1 MNDQTEPL
9 EPSPGAVHV
18 VLGATGGIGS
28 ALSRR
33 LAAGGAQLILAGRDE
48 AKLSELAA
56 PLNAVPCVLDATRFD
71 DVERCVSLAVETHGR
86 VDGIAN
92 CVGSVLLKPAHLTS
106 EEEFDETLALNLRS
120 SFAVVRAGT
129 QAMTK
134 TGGSIALVSSAAAR
148 VGLVNHEAI
157 AAAKAGI
164 NGLVLSAAA
173 TYARYGIRVN
183 SVAPGLVRTPQT
195 ERITSNEVSERASIA
210 MHPAGR
216 LGEPRDVASVIAWLL
231 NPGNDWVT
239 GQVLGIDG
247 GLSTVRPRVK
257 A

>member
-1 MNDQTEPL
+1 MNSVEPL
-9 EPSPGAVHV
+9 EPVPGAVHV

-33 LAAGGAQLILAGRDE
+33 LVAGGARLLLAARNAEKLDELAGSLDAE
-48 AKLSELAA
+48 WLT
-56 PLNAVPCVLDATRFD
+56 LDATRFE
-71 DVERCVSLAVETHGR
+71 DVDGCVSLAIEKYGR

-92 CVGSVLLKPAHLTS
+92 CVGSVLLKPAHLTH
-106 EEEFDETLALNLRS
+106 EDEWNATLALNLGS
-120 SFAVVRAGT
+120 AFATVRAG
-129 QAMTK
+129 ARGMMK
-134 TGGSIALVSSAAAR
+134 DGGSIVLVSSAAAR

-173 TYARYGIRVN
+173 SYARHGIRVN
-183 SVAPGLVRTPQT
+183 AVAPGLVRTPLT
-195 ERITSNEVSERASIA
+195 ERLTANEASERASIA
-210 MHPAGR
+210 MHAVGR
-216 LGEPRDVASVIAWLL
+216 LGMPRDVASVMAWLL
-231 NPGNDWVT
+231 NPRNDWVT

-247 GLSTVRPRVK
+247 GLSTVRPRVT

>member
-1 MNDQTEPL
+1 MSHRPGPL
-9 EPSPGAVHV
+9 EPTTGAVYI

-28 ALSRR
+28 ALAER
-33 LAAGGAQLILAGRDE
+33 LASGGARLILAARNQERLG
-48 AKLSELAA
+48 ELAA
-56 PLNAVPCVLDATRFD
+56 SLDAQPYVLDATRFD
-71 DVERCVSLAVETHGR
+71 EVERCVSQVMQAHGR

-106 EEEFDETLALNLRS
+106 EDEFDETLALNLRS
-120 SFAVVRAGT
+120 AFAVVRAGT
-129 QAMTK
+129 RAMTK
-134 TGGSIALVSSAAAR
+134 TGGSIALVSSAASR

-157 AAAKAGI
+157 AAAKGGI

-183 SVAPGLVRTPQT
+183 AVAPGLVRTSQT
-195 ERITSNEVSERASIA
+195 ERITANEASERASID
-210 MHPAGR
+210 MHALGR
-216 LGEPRDVASVIAWLL
+216 LGEPEDVASVIAWLL
-231 NPGNDWVT
+231 DPGNDWVT

-247 GLSTVRPRVK
+247 GLSTVRPRMK